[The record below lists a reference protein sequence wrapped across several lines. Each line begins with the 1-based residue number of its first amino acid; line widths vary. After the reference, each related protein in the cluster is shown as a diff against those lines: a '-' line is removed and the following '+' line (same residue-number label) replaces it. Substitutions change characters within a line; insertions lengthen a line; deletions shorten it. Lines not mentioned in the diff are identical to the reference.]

1 MKDKKKEEKK
11 EKTPTKKTNEK
22 VIQVGHGKFKVVKI
36 K

>member
-1 MKDKKKEEKK
+1 MGGK
-11 EKTPTKKTNEK
+11 KTPTKKTNEK